1 MKRTTYLSQL
11 AESGYQKGALKLLAG
26 GLLLS
31 NLLLGVALLQAS
43 GKAEKTVVVPPDF
56 QRSFWVSGEEAS
68 PDYLEQ
74 MGIYYSSLILNYN
87 PANLEYQTQQFL
99 KFADPVAYGEL
110 SGKFAD
116 DVGKATRNQLS
127 SAWFPQ
133 QVDIHGM
140 TVELTGVQTL
150 FVGKNIT
157 EQKQRR
163 YRLELDKDTQQPLVR
178 SFQEIPLPNG
188 RQAATTKPTE

>member
-1 MKRTTYLSQL
+1 MKRSTYLSQL
-11 AESGYQKGALKLLAG
+11 AESGYQKAALKLLAG

-31 NLLLGVALLQAS
+31 NLLLAAILLNSS
-43 GKAEKTVVVPPDF
+43 GKAEKTVIVPPDF
-56 QRSFWVSGEEAS
+56 QRSFWVSGDELS

-74 MGIYYSSLILNYN
+74 MAMYYSGLILNYN
-87 PANLEYQTQQFL
+87 PANLAYQTQQFL
-99 KFADPVAYGEL
+99 KFADPIAYGEL

-116 DVGKATRNQLS
+116 DVAKATRNQLS

-133 QVDIHGM
+133 QADIHGM

-163 YRLELDKDTQQPLVR
+163 YRLELDNGTHQPLVR
-178 SFQEIPLPNG
+178 SFQEVPMANG
-188 RQAATTKPTE
+188 RGNTSTSKAE

>member
-1 MKRTTYLSQL
+1 MKRSTYLSQL
-11 AESGYQKGALKLLAG
+11 ADAGYQKGALKLLAG

-31 NLLLGVALLQAS
+31 NLLLGAILLQAS

-56 QRSFWVSGEEAS
+56 QRSFWVSGEEVS

-74 MGIYYSSLILNYN
+74 MAVYYSGLILNYN
-87 PANLEYQTQQFL
+87 PANLEYQTRQFL

-140 TVELTGVQTL
+140 TLELTGVQTL

-163 YRLELDKDTQQPLVR
+163 YRLELDKGAQQPLVR
-178 SFQEIPLPNG
+178 AFQEIPLPNG
-188 RQAATTKPTE
+188 RDNTTTSNTE